1 MRHVTTVA
9 VHGMIIGTAM
19 MNAPDVLHACA
30 KVYKWVNSHD
40 NGQKRWVPTVL
51 MICVIGTTCRAA
63 EGAAQMTAAMAC
75 AHGCVRA
82 TQRLRMRCRAVTAR
96 WRAEHDARVRRQER
110 AAAHAAARATVW
122 ARVGMRRPVTL
133 PFTKRQTTRSRIH
146 KRAVIMFIA
155 VTITVATA
163 ARLNAEIAGVM
174 HAIVL
179 LRAGD
184 VEPHPGPTAGAPATP
199 AKAPDRTVIGK
210 RAQRRAARGKGGLM
224 RVGTLNAPGIHVRRT
239 DRTGSERDEGWGDGW
254 YLKTMATPKLAA
266 VRDAMQQRLITV
278 MSLTETRLRAE
289 ELSAVGGFFQRVG
302 YQHAGLPGSD
312 TVSGHTVWGVSLVW
326 DQGRMRMVDTPY
338 EVVPHRVLRVT
349 LEVIGDKKGT
359 RMTVYGV
366 YMPQRGCNDGSV
378 AQAWQALEDDA
389 CTRPN
394 PWVVGDMNAEVRSVR
409 MARRSK
415 AGHTPTMG
423 ESDNRMAQMMD
434 HVNLQYTGTGEPT
447 HQKGTEIDHV
457 LVSMRNA
464 SSTSKAKVAPGVC
477 GKDHKLVWVDHYF
490 EIDSEG
496 CGPTRAVGP
505 KLDKVTD
512 KEWEKYNKAAH
523 WWAETELVSQAYNDM
538 TVH

>member
-1 MRHVTTVA
+1 MLVAALACATTACERATADRVIDTAHHVLAAAVMIWSTIATARGVLRCHTWTRKRRRKWWRRAGRAIHGMRVAVRRAGRATMRHVTTVA

-82 TQRLRMRCRAVTAR
+82 TQRLRTRCRAVTAR
-96 WRAEHDARVRRQER
+96 WRAGHDARVRRQER

-133 PFTKRQTTRSRIH
+133 PFTKRQTPRSRIH

-210 RAQRRAARGKGGLM
+210 RAQPRAARGKGGLM

-254 YLKTMATPKLAA
+254 DLKTTATPKLAA

-302 YQHAGLPGSD
+302 YQHAGLPGSE
-312 TVSGHTVWGVSLVW
+312 TVS
-326 DQGRMRMVDTPY
+326 
-338 EVVPHRVLRVT
+338 
-349 LEVIGDKKGT
+349 
-359 RMTVYGV
+359 
-366 YMPQRGCNDGSV
+366 
-378 AQAWQALEDDA
+378 
-389 CTRPN
+389 
-394 PWVVGDMNAEVRSVR
+394 
-409 MARRSK
+409 
-415 AGHTPTMG
+415 
-423 ESDNRMAQMMD
+423 
-434 HVNLQYTGTGEPT
+434 
-447 HQKGTEIDHV
+447 
-457 LVSMRNA
+457 
-464 SSTSKAKVAPGVC
+464 
-477 GKDHKLVWVDHYF
+477 
-490 EIDSEG
+490 
-496 CGPTRAVGP
+496 
-505 KLDKVTD
+505 
-512 KEWEKYNKAAH
+512 
-523 WWAETELVSQAYNDM
+523 
-538 TVH
+538 